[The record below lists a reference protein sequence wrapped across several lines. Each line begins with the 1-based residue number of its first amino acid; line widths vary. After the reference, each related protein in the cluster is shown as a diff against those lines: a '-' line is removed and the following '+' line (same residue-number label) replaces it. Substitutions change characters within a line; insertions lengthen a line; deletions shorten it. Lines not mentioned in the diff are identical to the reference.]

1 VNARAAQLDGL
12 RAVAMLAICWDHWR
26 PEAWARWFPYEISLF
41 FFLVMTGY
49 LITGSLLRE
58 RERSEAEGKPWRMR
72 ALRVYQ
78 IRRGL
83 RILAPY
89 YAALAIAFIV
99 GAKDLWAAPLWYVL
113 HVSNLHMATLPD
125 WPDGTNHFWSL
136 SMQQQFY
143 LVWPFVIWFLPKR
156 SLVWAM
162 LLFAAIGPATRWFHD
177 DLARWFARPD
187 LLTPACFDYFGIGGL
202 LALAVHRGMS
212 LESPG
217 LRCLSVIAF
226 ACYLTIYGLN
236 AAGYP
241 TPGFRSFQQ
250 TFLAVSLCGFI
261 AAATVGFPG
270 LLGRVLLLPWLQR
283 IGALSYGVYLF
294 HNLAPLVVGKPF
306 WFLWGPLFQGV
317 FWDLVRMGLFGAV
330 TWLLAL
336 ASWRWIE
343 EPLQNVRSRIRR
355 E

>member
-1 VNARAAQLDGL
+1 MNGRAAQLDGL

-26 PEAWARWFPYEISLF
+26 PEVWARWFPYEIFLF

-58 RERSEAEGKPWRMR
+58 RERSDGAGKPWRTR
-72 ALRVYQ
+72 ALRVYH

-89 YAALAIAFIV
+89 YAALAIAFIL
-99 GAKDLWAAPLWYVL
+99 GAKDLWAAPLWYLL
-113 HVSNLHMATLPD
+113 HVSNLHMATLAD

-136 SMQQQFY
+136 AMQQQFY
-143 LVWPFVIWFLPKR
+143 LVWPFVIWFLPR
-156 SLVWAM
+156 RALAWAM
-162 LLFAAIGPATRWFHD
+162 LLFTAIGPATRWFHD

-187 LLTPACFDYFGIGGL
+187 VLTPACFDYFGAGGL
-202 LALAVHRGMS
+202 LALAAHRGMR
-212 LESPG
+212 LESPA
-217 LRCLSVIAF
+217 LRSLSVIAF
-226 ACYLTIYGLN
+226 AGYLTIYGLN
-236 AAGYP
+236 AAGHP

-250 TFLAVSLCGFI
+250 TFLAVALCGFI
-261 AAATVGFPG
+261 AAAAVGFPG
-270 LLGRVLLLPWLQR
+270 LVGKALLLPWLQR

-294 HNLAPLVVGKPF
+294 HNIAPLVAGKPF
-306 WFLWGPLFQGV
+306 WFLWGPAFQGLI
-317 FWDLVRMGLFGAV
+317 WDLLRMTLFAAV

-343 EPLQNVRSRIRR
+343 EPLQGVRSRVRR